1 MINDSKSY
9 IGVIWV
15 VVLIII
21 LSSVAIIYNLHQ
33 AKRNNNIQEL
43 LLEGFKVEC
52 ANYAHSTTS
61 SN

>member
-1 MINDSKSY
+1 MNNKSY
-9 IGVIWV
+9 IGVIGV
-15 VVLIII
+15 IALIVTF
-21 LSSVAIIYNLHQ
+21 LAIIYNLHQ
-33 AKRNNNIQEL
+33 AKPNNNIQEL